1 MFGWR
6 LLSEERRDMLLFL
19 IGIIIGSVAL
29 DQLTKWLAVIYLQ
42 GEPSFPLWQDVLHF
56 TFVKTEGAA
65 FGMLKD
71 HRWVFMIFS
80 TVAIIGMLIYLF
92 AFRPKSKLMQITLA
106 AVIGGGIGNMIDRVA
121 LGYVID
127 FIDFTLKDFA
137 VFNIAD
143 CFVTVGAF
151 AMIALLIIET
161 DKEEKNERLAKAA
174 WAEKEVEEAEEE
186 TTPKEKRTDSA
197 ETQDEESVSVATEES
212 NGKDVE

>member
-56 TFVKTEGAA
+56 TFVKNEGAA

-127 FIDFTLKDFA
+127 FIDFTLIDFA

-161 DKEEKNERLAKAA
+161 VKEEKNERLAKAA
-174 WAEKEVEEAEEE
+174 WAEKEAEETE
-186 TTPKEKRTDSA
+186 SPKEERTDSA